1 MAPHPPN
8 SWTALLQAL
17 HSAMI
22 DELVERHPE
31 PKPELGL
38 PARKNSWEMPCPLDL
53 GTEVLIVGVEIG
65 EQRGMVSLV
74 LSLTAQKKLGCTAHR
89 LWEQLLGRAQVDFV
103 RKGIQPQTGISQ
115 VFNYQGT
122 QDTKIDLPSN
132 FNEPTRLIWTPFRLA
147 GEAIFLG
154 IGLA

>member
-1 MAPHPPN
+1 MAPNP
-8 SWTALLQAL
+8 WTALLQAL

-38 PARKNSWEMPCPLDL
+38 PARKNQWEMPGSLDSA
-53 GTEVLIVGVEIG
+53 TEVLIVSVEIG
-65 EQRGMVSLV
+65 EQRGIVSLV
-74 LSLTAQKKLGCTAHR
+74 LSPLGQKTLGCAAQR
-89 LWEQLLGRAQVDFV
+89 LWEHVLSRAKVDFA
-103 RKGIQPQTGISQ
+103 RKGIQPQTGIPQ
-115 VFNYQGT
+115 VFNYQGA
-122 QDTKIDLPSN
+122 QIDLPSN
-132 FNEPTRLIWTPFRLA
+132 LHQPTRLIWTPFRLA